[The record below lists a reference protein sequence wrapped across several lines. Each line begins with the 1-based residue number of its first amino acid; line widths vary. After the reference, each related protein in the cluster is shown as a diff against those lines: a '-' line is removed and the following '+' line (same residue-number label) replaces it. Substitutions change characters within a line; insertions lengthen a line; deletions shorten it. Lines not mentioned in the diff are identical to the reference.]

1 MTNAWETATSYD
13 NSLGKLPDHL
23 LVEIFIRV
31 PVTDWANVSCVKKRW
46 SILFRGEY
54 LWQAALLKAYPFAS
68 LEKRWP
74 GPIPRG
80 LSKRRFTALYIS
92 RHIFALD
99 DGMDEIVGH
108 TYLFL
113 KEQLEISILPAP
125 STILHGTIIDQF
137 ISCGKS
143 RERAHELASLIWL
156 AVIDNLEEDKR
167 TFHLLKRLAL
177 EGNVFLPFPYS
188 RSNKVLWRIF
198 EKLFTD
204 FRDCLKHADYYDLL
218 ASAKS
223 RFQPIPPT
231 WLGY

>member
-1 MTNAWETATSYD
+1 MTNACEIATSYD
-13 NSLGKLPDHL
+13 NPLGKLPDHL

-31 PVTDWANVSCVKKRW
+31 PVTDWAKVSCVKKHW
-46 SILFRGEY
+46 ADLFKEEC
-54 LWQAALLKAYPFAS
+54 LWHAALVKTYPFAG
-68 LEKRWP
+68 LAKRWP

-80 LSKRRFTALYIS
+80 ISKRRFTSLYIS
-92 RHIFALD
+92 RHIFVLD

-113 KEQLEISILPAP
+113 KEQLEISTMPPP

-137 ISCGKS
+137 IACGKS

-156 AVIDNLEEDKR
+156 AVIDNLEEDER

-188 RSNKVLWRIF
+188 RSSKVLWRIF

-204 FRDCLKHADYYDLL
+204 FRDCLNHVDYYDLV

-223 RFQPIPPT
+223 RFQPIPST